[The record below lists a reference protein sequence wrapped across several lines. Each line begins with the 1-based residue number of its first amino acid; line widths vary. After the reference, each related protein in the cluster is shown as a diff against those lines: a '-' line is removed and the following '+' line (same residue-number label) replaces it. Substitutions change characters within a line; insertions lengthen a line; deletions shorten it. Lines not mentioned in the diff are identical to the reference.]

1 MRKRSALSMLS
12 VFCLIVLVGFL
23 QMQSLRPDWHAAL
36 HEMSGNR
43 STCGHHHDHKH
54 DDDGAG
60 HSSGPAHD
68 CQFTAVA
75 TGMLVWSAPVVSA
88 DFSPRCVGTIT
99 LAESRLL
106 ARREVGA
113 CARAPPVEV

>member
-1 MRKRSALSMLS
+1 
-12 VFCLIVLVGFL
+12 
-23 QMQSLRPDWHAAL
+23 
-36 HEMSGNR
+36 
-43 STCGHHHDHKH
+43 
-54 DDDGAG
+54 
-60 HSSGPAHD
+60 
-68 CQFTAVA
+68 
-75 TGMLVWSAPVVSA
+75 MLVWSAPVVSA